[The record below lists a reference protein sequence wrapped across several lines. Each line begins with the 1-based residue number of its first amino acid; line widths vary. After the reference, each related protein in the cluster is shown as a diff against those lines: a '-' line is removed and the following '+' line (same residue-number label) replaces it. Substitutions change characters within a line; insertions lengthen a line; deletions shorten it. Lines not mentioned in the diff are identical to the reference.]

1 VSETVERGR
10 RFKEALGG
18 RTFADVAEAVGV
30 AGSTIHGYADG
41 KVPNADKALSV
52 CAVLNL
58 DLSYWMHGVAKD
70 AVQSDVYYLPWR
82 NGPSGNEAIP
92 YAMNLIEMLERPVDS
107 LFCGFGSGNLMSPTI
122 PHGSEVVFSSDLT
135 RLNDGCVYLMKAG
148 NDEVLRRLRIRLD
161 GKLEA
166 FCDNRDFASQI
177 ETVSLD
183 DLVAEAIWVSR
194 KP

>member
-1 VSETVERGR
+1 M
-10 RFKEALGG
+10 GG

-30 AGSTIHGYADG
+30 AASTIFGYAEG
-41 KVPNADKALSV
+41 KIPNADKALTV
-52 CAVLNL
+52 CEVLGL
-58 DLSYWMHGVAKD
+58 DLSYWVHGISKGVP
-70 AVQSDVYYLPWR
+70 QSDVCFLPWR
-82 NGPSGNEAIP
+82 NGPTGNEAIP
-92 YAMNLIEMLERPVDS
+92 YALNLIDMLERPVDT
-107 LFCGFGSGNLMSPTI
+107 LFCAFGSGNLMAPTI
-122 PHGSEVVFSSDLT
+122 PHGAEIIFSSDIS
-135 RLNDGCVYLMKAG
+135 RLNDGCVYLIRAG

-183 DLVAEAIWVSR
+183 DLVAEALWVSR